1 MTQATSRAHALQL
14 DAADPLASFR
24 ERFIHADPDLIY
36 LDGNSLGKLPKA
48 SAALADD
55 VVRRQWGDRLI
66 RGWND
71 GWFMLPERIGAK
83 MAQLIGASGNEVIM
97 ADSTTINLL
106 KLVIAALRHQHGRTR
121 VVTDDMNFPSDMYAL
136 QGAIDLLGQQHR
148 LDVIASD
155 DGIRGPEDALVAAL
169 DEDVALV
176 ALSHTAFKS
185 GYVYDMRR
193 ITEAAHAAGAL
204 IVWDLSHSV
213 ASVPVALGAA
223 NADMA
228 IGCSY
233 KYVNG
238 GPGAPAFM
246 YMRRDLQGRLRNPLA
261 GWMGQRDLFEFGMQ
275 YQPADGMRGF
285 LTGTPMVL
293 SLALIEPGV
302 DLLLEAGMD
311 ALRAKSVAQ
320 SEYLIEL
327 WEQLLAPLGFAL
339 KSPRDAARRG
349 SHVSLGHQYGL
360 GIDLAM
366 IHDRKLLPDFRPPD
380 NIRIGIAPL
389 YTSFADIFDAVHGM
403 REIVEGK
410 LYEKYADAAP
420 VVT

>member
-1 MTQATSRAHALQL
+1 MTQFTSRAHALQL

-24 ERFIHADPDLIY
+24 ERFVHADPDLIY

-48 SAALADD
+48 TAALAEDA
-55 VVRRQWGDRLI
+55 VRRQWGDRLI
-66 RGWND
+66 RGWNE
-71 GWFMLPERIGAK
+71 GWFTLPERIGAK
-83 MAQLIGASGNEVIM
+83 IAQLIGASGDEVIM

-106 KLVIAALRHQHGRTR
+106 KLVIAALRHQRGRVR

-155 DGIRGPEDALVAAL
+155 DGIHGPEDALVAAL

-185 GYVYDMRR
+185 GYVYDMGR

-204 IVWDLSHSV
+204 VVWDLSHSV

-246 YMRRDLQGRLRNPLA
+246 FVRRDLQGKLRNPLA

-320 SEYLIEL
+320 SEYLIGL
-327 WEQLLAPLGFAL
+327 WEQQLAPLGFTL
-339 KSPRDAARRG
+339 KSPRDAAKRG
-349 SHVSLGHQYGL
+349 SHVSFGHQHGL

-366 IHDRKLLPDFRPPD
+366 INDRKLLPDFRPPD

-389 YTSFADIFDAVHGM
+389 YTSFADIFDAVQGM
-403 REIVEGK
+403 REIVASK